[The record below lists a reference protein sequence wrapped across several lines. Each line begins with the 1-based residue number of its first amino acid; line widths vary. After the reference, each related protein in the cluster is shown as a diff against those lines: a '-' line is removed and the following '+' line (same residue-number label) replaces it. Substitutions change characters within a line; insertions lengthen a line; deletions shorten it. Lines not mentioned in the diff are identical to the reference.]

1 MAENVEETPFE
12 RSVEELKRIRER
24 MALVKHKI
32 AVFSGKGGVGKS
44 LVTVNLAAALAA
56 RGIKVGVLDADLH
69 GPTVPKMLGLKGERL
84 HATEQG
90 TINPVEGIK
99 GIEVVSMDFLLS
111 AQSEPVIWRGPLK
124 ISALRQF
131 LADVE
136 WGALDYLLVDLPPG
150 TGDESLSM
158 LQLLPDITGAVIVT
172 IPSEVSGDVVE
183 KSVTFAR
190 QMKAPIIG
198 LIENMGYLTCPK
210 CGEKIH
216 LYGEGAGERI
226 SKDMGVPLLGSIPLD
241 PEVSRDSDRGTPFV
255 LDHPESEA
263 AREFN
268 RIVDKIVA
276 YERRDA

>member
-1 MAENVEETPFE
+1 MAEDVEETQFE

-24 MALVKHKI
+24 MALVGHKI

-44 LVTVNLAAALAA
+44 LVTVNLAAALAV
-56 RGIKVGVLDADLH
+56 RGLKVGVLDADLH

-90 TINPVEGIK
+90 TIRPVEGIR

-124 ISALRQF
+124 MSALRQF

-190 QMKAPIIG
+190 QMKAPVIG
-198 LIENMGYLTCPK
+198 LVENMGYLICPR

-216 LYGEGAGERI
+216 LYGEGAGERV
-226 SKDMGVPLLGSIPLD
+226 SREMGIPLLGSIPLD

-255 LDHPESEA
+255 LDHPDSEA
-263 AREFN
+263 AREFG
-268 RIVDKIVA
+268 RIVDKIVE
-276 YERRDA
+276 YKP